1 MECRSVIDSLSEYLD
16 GSLAATQSEPLESH
30 LNQCPPCHAYKVD
43 LANICV
49 AAKELPLHTPSK
61 ALWVRIQNEIEIE
74 TTPARKVEAEKSSW
88 WKRWSQK
95 TFTFNLPQLAG
106 AGALAFSLVA
116 FVSYKAI
123 QTNITPL
130 SSGAAAN
137 VVVQK
142 LDGMVQQKAERM
154 NPRIASWSSQTR
166 EIYQNH
172 LNKIDQSMGQAR
184 QVLAIRHDSDQEKL
198 LLDLYDEKLRLM
210 EDFENFK

>member
-49 AAKELPLHTPSK
+49 AAKELPLHTPSR
-61 ALWVRIQNEIEIE
+61 ALWARIQNEIAFE
-74 TTPARKVEAEKSSW
+74 TTAARKVEAEKSSW
-88 WKRWSQK
+88 LKSWSQK

-123 QTNITPL
+123 QTNPTPI

-137 VVVQK
+137 VVVEK
-142 LDGMVQQKAERM
+142 LDGMVKQKAERL
-154 NPRIASWSSQTR
+154 NPRIDSWSPQTR

-184 QVLAIRHDSDQEKL
+184 QVLTIRQDADQEKL
-198 LLDLYDEKLRLM
+198 LLDLYGEKLRLM
-210 EDFENFK
+210 DDFENFK